1 MCNNLDA
8 TIAIYLELQVSGFSV
23 KVSENHLDRAL
34 SVEISVEC
42 KIFVISDLYYFQI
55 YFSSWLKKSNQTFN
69 TKFVIQCSVQMT

>member
-42 KIFVISDLYYFQI
+42 QIFVI
-55 YFSSWLKKSNQTFN
+55 
-69 TKFVIQCSVQMT
+69 VIFF

>member
-23 KVSENHLDRAL
+23 KVSENQLDRAL

-42 KIFVISDLYYFQI
+42 QIFVI
-55 YFSSWLKKSNQTFN
+55 
-69 TKFVIQCSVQMT
+69 VIFF